1 MRLPRWRFA
10 ALLLVALASACATTP
25 RSESA
30 PRGDRNTL
38 TQQDLGETH
47 FLSAYE
53 AVESLRS
60 TWLQPRGPD
69 SFQTPS
75 RVWVYLDNTRLGDI
89 ETLRGIHPSTILSIQ
104 HFDANGATAR
114 WGVGHSAGVI
124 YITTLRAAA
133 PMPASPPQVEQSGHA
148 RETPVGAELF
158 VLARDGRGP
167 PPR

>member
-53 AVESLRS
+53 AV
-60 TWLQPRGPD
+60 
-69 SFQTPS
+69 
-75 RVWVYLDNTRLGDI
+75 DNTRLGDI